1 MNVLISGASIGGTV
15 LAYWL
20 RERGAQVTLVERA
33 PAPRGGGQA
42 IDIRGAALTV
52 AERMGVLEAAR
63 ALKTEMLGMSVM
75 DGDGNEVMRSEE
87 STFSGGRLDS
97 PDIEIMR
104 EDLMGLLLGAVEGVE
119 ILWGDSIDSL
129 DDDGSAVQVRFERN
143 APRAFDMVVGA
154 DGLHSNTR
162 ALVFGEEGQFVEHLG
177 TYLGLFRAENFL
189 DLDRWQVWH
198 REGTAGFGLYPA
210 RGNGELVVNLGFE
223 SEPIAYDHRDTEQQK
238 RLLAA
243 ACADLRWV
251 TPKLLEAMW
260 AAGDFYFD
268 VMAQIHLPEWHRGR
282 VALVGDAAFCASP
295 KSGQGT
301 SLAMVGAYVLAEEMA
316 AGGGFG
322 RYQERMR
329 EYVELN
335 QALAKE
341 NPVGPASEES
351 VRRAADAI
359 TL

>member
-1 MNVLISGASIGGTV
+1 MNVLVSGASIGGTV

-20 RERGAQVTLVERA
+20 RERGARVTLVERA

-52 AERMGVLEAAR
+52 AERMGVLEAAK
-63 ALKTEMLGMSVM
+63 ALKTEMLGMSVV
-75 DGDGNEVMRSEE
+75 DGNGDEVMRSEE

-97 PDIEIMR
+97 PDVEIMR

-119 ILWGDSIDSL
+119 ILWGDSIASL
-129 DDDGSAVQVRFERN
+129 GDDGSAVHVRFEKN
-143 APRAFDMVVGA
+143 APRTFDWVVGA

-162 ALVFGEEGQFVEHLG
+162 GLLFGEEEQFVEHLG
-177 TYLGLFRAENFL
+177 MYLGLFRAENFL

-198 REGTAGFGLYPA
+198 REGAAGFGLYPA
-210 RGNGELVVNLGFE
+210 RGNGELVVNMGFE
-223 SEPIAYDHRDTEQQK
+223 SGPIAYDHRDTERQK
-238 RLLAA
+238 RLVAA

-251 TPKLLEAMW
+251 APKLLEAMW

-268 VMAQIHLPEWHRGR
+268 AMAQVHLPAWHKGR
-282 VALVGDAAFCASP
+282 VALVGDAAYCASV

-329 EYVELN
+329 EFVALN

-341 NPVGPASEES
+341 NPAGPAPDES

>member
-1 MNVLISGASIGGTV
+1 MNVLVSGASVGGTV

-20 RERGAQVTLVERA
+20 RERGVRVTLVERA

-42 IDIRGAALTV
+42 IDVRGAALTV
-52 AERMGVLEAAR
+52 AERMGLLEAAR
-63 ALKTEMLGMSVM
+63 SLRTEMLGMSVM

-119 ILWGDSIDSL
+119 ILWGDSIVSL
-129 DDDGSAVQVRFERN
+129 DDDGSAVQVRFERS
-143 APRAFDMVVGA
+143 APRTFDAVVGA

-162 ALVFGEEGQFVEHLG
+162 ALVFGEEGRHVEHLG
-177 TYLGLFRAENFL
+177 TYVGLFRTENFL
-189 DLDRWQVWH
+189 GLDRWQVWH
-198 REGTAGFGLYPA
+198 REGAAGFGLYPA
-210 RGNGELVVNLGFE
+210 RDGGELVVNLGFE
-223 SEPIAYDHRDTEQQK
+223 AGPIAYDHRDIGQQK
-238 RLLAA
+238 RLLAE
-243 ACADLRWV
+243 ACGELRWIA
-251 TPKLLEAMW
+251 PKLLEAMW

-268 VMAQIHLPEWHRGR
+268 VMAQVHLPQWHRGR
-282 VALVGDAAFCASP
+282 VALVGDAAYCASP

-322 RYQERMR
+322 RYQERMS
-329 EYVELN
+329 EFVALN

-341 NPVGPASEES
+341 NPTGPAPEES